1 MNIESWGYKMP
12 GQLSLLATF
21 AHPDDESFGVGG
33 TLAKYA
39 SEGVVVSLL
48 VATDGAAGE
57 ISDPSLARPDNLAEV
72 RRRELQCAADTLG
85 VENLRLLGYPDGHL
99 AEVDWQEA
107 EGRIVAI
114 IRELRPDVVITF
126 DPLGVYG
133 HPDHITIHR
142 LTLTACQLAGDS
154 NHYPEQMR
162 TLRPHAPRKLYFR
175 AIPRPVMHL
184 MADRIQLTRAGLGL
198 DAIDTDELA
207 TPDELVTTVIEVSQ
221 YADLKT
227 RAIECHRTQLTGG
240 DLKTAWSPDMLQ
252 ELLFREYFSLFG
264 KKMSAGE
271 PLETDLFAGL
281 R

>member
-1 MNIESWGYKMP
+1 MP
-12 GQLSLLATF
+12 GQLSLLAAF

-39 SEGVVVSLL
+39 GEGFEVSLL

-57 ISDPSLARPDNLAEV
+57 ISDSSLAQPENLAEV

-85 VENLRLLGYPDGHL
+85 VKNLRLLGYPDGHL

-107 EGRIVAI
+107 EGRVVAI

-142 LTLTACQLAGDS
+142 LTLTACQLAGDPS
-154 NHYPEQMR
+154 HYPEQLKA
-162 TLRPHAPRKLYFR
+162 LRPHAPRKLYFR

-184 MADRIQLTRAGLGL
+184 MADRIQLIRAGLGL
-198 DAIDTDELA
+198 DAVDTDELA
-207 TPDELVTTVIEVSQ
+207 TPDELVTTLIDVSQ
-221 YADLKT
+221 YADLKA
-227 RAIECHRTQLTGG
+227 RAIQCHRTQLAGG
-240 DLKTAWSPDMLQ
+240 DLATTWSPDMLQ

-264 KKMSAGE
+264 KRMSAGE